1 MHARPRLVAAI
12 SMSSARGR
20 VAFPPGHVAAD
31 ESAVVTVLGQ
41 LQRALYGTIVEQR
54 LVAIQ

>member
-1 MHARPRLVAAI
+1 
-12 SMSSARGR
+12 MSSARGR